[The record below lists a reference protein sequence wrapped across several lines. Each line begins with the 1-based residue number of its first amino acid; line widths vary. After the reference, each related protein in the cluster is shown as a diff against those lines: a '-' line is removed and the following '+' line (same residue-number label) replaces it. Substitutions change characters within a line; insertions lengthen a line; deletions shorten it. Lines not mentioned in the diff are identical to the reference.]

1 MELTVLTIPDCPNAA
16 LLDSRL
22 AEVIADRVDVTV
34 TRHVIT
40 DLDAAAH
47 YGMHGSPTV
56 LVDGADPFAAQSVSA
71 SEQPSVSCRLYDTG
85 GVLEGAPSVE
95 ELRAAL
101 EPRGGGSGPDALLG
115 LLGRAGAGRLAP
127 EEGGLRAVQQAV
139 LRSFAETGAPPVGGD
154 LARAAAPSGQE
165 AAEILAELH
174 AQDFLQLDA
183 AGHISAAYPFSG
195 VPTAH
200 KVRLPGGTWA
210 YSMCAIDALGIPAM
224 LGSDADITSTDPV
237 TGAEISVS
245 FRDGTATWRPESAV
259 VLLAFSQCGGPAAEV
274 CCTTLN
280 FFTSSASAESW
291 AAAHPDTP
299 GQILSHAEA
308 EALGREV
315 FGCLLS

>member
-1 MELTVLTIPDCPNAA
+1 
-16 LLDSRL
+16 
-22 AEVIADRVDVTV
+22 
-34 TRHVIT
+34 
-40 DLDAAAH
+40 
-47 YGMHGSPTV
+47 MHGSPTV
-56 LVDGADPFAAQSVSA
+56 LVDGADPFAAQSGSA
-71 SEQPSVSCRLYDTG
+71 GEQLPSVSCRLYDNG
-85 GVLEGAPSVE
+85 GVLEGAPSVA

-101 EPRGGGSGPDALLG
+101 KPRGGSGPDALLG

-127 EEGGLRAVQQAV
+127 EEGGLRAVQQV
-139 LRSFAETGAPPVGGD
+139 ILRAFVATGAPPAGAD
-154 LARAAAPSGQE
+154 LDNAAAPSGQE

-183 AGHISAAYPFSG
+183 AGHITAAYPFSG

-200 KVRLPGGTWA
+200 RVRLPGGTWA

-224 LGSDADITSTDPV
+224 LGSDADIMSADPV
-237 TGAEISVS
+237 TGAEIGVS
-245 FRDGTATWRPESAV
+245 FRDGTAVWQPQSAV

-299 GQILSHAEA
+299 GQILSQAKA

-315 FGCLLS
+315 FGRLLS